1 MEEVTTT
8 SNPWSDGLPMS
19 CNNSSSDEN
28 VLEFDH
34 VSKRY
39 ESSASWVYSGF
50 RHFLRKRKK
59 TASSIG
65 TQDESCPW
73 AVRDLSF
80 TIKRGEAVGII
91 GENGAGKSTILKL
104 MAGIITP
111 TTGRVLS
118 QGRLVSLIELGAG
131 FNPELSGRDNIYLN
145 GAVLGLSRKEI
156 AEEFDRIVDFSGVGA
171 SLDKPVKYY
180 SSGMYARLGFA
191 IASHAKADIVLT
203 DEILTVGD
211 IAFQRQCMQKF
222 EEIKAQSSFVLVSHD
237 HQLVRRICSRAIW
250 IREGIMQLDGSCDK
264 VVDAYLEYVRQRRDD
279 ELKGQQPLGPTIGA
293 SRWGSGEIEIETVTT
308 HDGNGNDRRVFR
320 TGDGLIIRLRYY
332 VKVPNHDPGFCV
344 QIRTKDD
351 CWVHGTNTFDD
362 GIPIRVQLG
371 RGVIELRYPSL
382 SLLAGT
388 YWLYAGV
395 TSQNDWNA
403 PYDLRVNVQR
413 FDVVTAFPDGGM
425 VRLEHC
431 WNHGEAG
438 VGRQDLPISL
448 AAPHKRTFS

>member
-1 MEEVTTT
+1 
-8 SNPWSDGLPMS
+8 MS
-19 CNNSSSDEN
+19 CRNSSSDDI

-34 VSKRY
+34 VSKCY
-39 ESSASWVYSGF
+39 EPSASWVNSMF
-50 RHFLRKRKK
+50 RHLMRGAKK
-59 TASSIG
+59 VASSIG
-65 TQDESCPW
+65 TQDKSCLW
-73 AVRDLSF
+73 VVRDLNF

-104 MAGIITP
+104 MAGITSP

-118 QGRLVSLIELGAG
+118 RGRLASLIELGAG
-131 FNPELSGRDNIYLN
+131 FNPELSGRENIYLN

-156 AEEFDRIVDFSGVGA
+156 TEEFDHIVEFSGVRG

-211 IAFQRQCMQKF
+211 IAFQSQCMQKF
-222 EEIKAQSSFVLVSHD
+222 EEIKAQSSIVLVSHD
-237 HQLVRRICSRAIW
+237 HQLVKRICSRAIW
-250 IREGIMQLDGSCDK
+250 IREGIVQLDGSCDK
-264 VVDAYLEYVRQRRDD
+264 VVDAYLEYIRQRRDD
-279 ELKGQQPLGPTIGA
+279 ELKGRQPMGPTIGA

-320 TGDGLIIRLRYY
+320 TGDGLIIRLRYN
-332 VKVPNHDPGFCV
+332 VKVPNRDPGFCV

-371 RGVIELRYPSL
+371 VGMIELRYPSL

-403 PYDLRVNVQR
+403 PYDLRVKVQH
-413 FDVVTAFPDGGM
+413 FDVVTAFPDGGT
-425 VRLEHC
+425 VRLEHH
-431 WNHGEAG
+431 WNHERAG
-438 VGRQDLPISL
+438 AGGQDQPITL
-448 AAPHKRTFS
+448 AAQRERNFS